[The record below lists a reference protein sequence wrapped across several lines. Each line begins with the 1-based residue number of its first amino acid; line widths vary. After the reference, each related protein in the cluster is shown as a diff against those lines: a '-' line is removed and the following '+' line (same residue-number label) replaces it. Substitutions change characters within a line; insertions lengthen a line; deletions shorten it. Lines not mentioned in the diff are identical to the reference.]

1 MRAIWVTLLWSSL
14 SLAQSGPRANPTPAD
29 LAAGQR
35 FYMGACAYCHGPAGE
50 GGRGPNLA
58 VPRLFRATDDQALF
72 RIIRNGIEGTE
83 MPRAW
88 RMLDKEVWL
97 VAAYVRSLGRRPQ
110 ESVSGDAARGEQIYR
125 SKGNCAQCHIMAGQG
140 GRMGPDLTE
149 IGARRSVEYLRQ
161 SLLEPGAAV
170 PTDFLQVT
178 VITRDGRK
186 ITGIRLNESTFSVQL
201 RDLNDRFH
209 SFLKSEVAEV
219 RKEKGQS
226 PMLSYKDILAP
237 AEVED
242 LVAYMVSLR
251 GGL

>member
-1 MRAIWVTLLWSSL
+1 
-14 SLAQSGPRANPTPAD
+14 
-29 LAAGQR
+29 
-35 FYMGACAYCHGPAGE
+35 MGACSYCHGPGGE

-58 VPRLFRATDDQALF
+58 VPRLMRAPNDQALYV
-72 RIIRNGIEGTE
+72 IIRRGIEGTE
-83 MPRAW
+83 MPGVW
-88 RMLDKEVWL
+88 RMLDREVWQ
-97 VAAYVRSLGRRPQ
+97 VVAYVRSLGRVPRQ
-110 ESVSGDAARGEQIYR
+110 AVSGDAARGEQIYR
-125 SKGNCAQCHIMAGQG
+125 TKGNCAQCHIMAGQG

-149 IGARRSVEYLRQ
+149 IGARRNVEYLRQ

-178 VITRDGRK
+178 VVTRDGRK

-201 RDLNDRFH
+201 RDLSDRFH

-226 PMLSYKDILAP
+226 PMPSYKDILTP

-242 LVAYMVSLR
+242 LVAYMASLR